1 METRL
6 VRIGEAAEQV
16 GELSRMKR
24 ELNGETLASL
34 EGNRGKYAERLQAVA
49 DATFRNGR
57 HVGGTTIGGPSALVR
72 NKRGRIRQEVL
83 RGTAMYVREMPTPEG
98 VISMFPLHTEG
109 MTQDGR
115 PIIDPSI
122 EGSYTV
128 LHRPEGRLRVAH
140 SPHEMIAD
148 LIFTVDADNL
158 VTIAGQTVATAQE
171 RELFDAI
178 VVEFERLAALRS
190 E

>member
-1 METRL
+1 MSNAVER
-6 VRIGEAAEQV
+6 V

-49 DATFRNGR
+49 DKTFMNGKY
-57 HVGGTTIGGPSALVR
+57 VGGTTIGGPSALVR
-72 NKRGRIRQEVL
+72 GRRGRTTEETL
-83 RGTAMYVREMPTPEG
+83 KLAMYVREMPTPEG

-115 PIIDPSI
+115 PIIDPAI

-128 LHRPEGRLRVAH
+128 LHRPEGRSRVAH
-140 SPHEMIAD
+140 SPHAMIAD
-148 LIFTVDADNL
+148 LIFTVDSDNL
-158 VTIAGQTVATAQE
+158 VTIAGQTVATAEE

-178 VVEFERLAALRS
+178 VVEFERLAAL
-190 E
+190 

>member
-1 METRL
+1 MSNP
-6 VRIGEAAEQV
+6 AEQV
-16 GELSRMKR
+16 GELSCMKR
-24 ELNGETLASL
+24 ELNGETLAGL

-49 DATFRNGR
+49 DATFMNGR
-57 HVGGTTIGGPSALVR
+57 YVPGTTIGGPGALVR
-72 NKRGRIRQEVL
+72 GRRGRL
-83 RGTAMYVREMPTPEG
+83 RVETVQRAMYVREMLTPEG

-109 MTQDGR
+109 ITQDGR
-115 PIIDPSI
+115 PIIDPST

-128 LHRPEGRLRVAH
+128 LHRPDGRSRPTH

-158 VTIAGQTVATAQE
+158 VTIAGQTVATAEE

-178 VVEFERLAALRS
+178 VVEFERLATLPR